1 MRLWQS
7 ARKEIEAADRPAIT
21 AKQEK
26 TFWKRTAEKRGVRE
40 TESGLQYLILEEGEG
55 DCPDAN
61 ALITVHQRCQLVN
74 GTIII
79 DTYRENET
87 AEVKVEELI
96 EGYQE
101 GIQLMNKGARYR
113 FFIPWELA
121 WGKNGS
127 GSKIPPYSMLIFDV
141 RLIDFW

>member
-1 MRLWQS
+1 
-7 ARKEIEAADRPAIT
+7 
-21 AKQEK
+21 
-26 TFWKRTAEKRGVRE
+26 
-40 TESGLQYLILEEGEG
+40 
-55 DCPDAN
+55 
-61 ALITVHQRCQLVN
+61 
-74 GTIII
+74 
-79 DTYRENET
+79 
-87 AEVKVEELI
+87 VKVKELI

-101 GIQLMNKGARYR
+101 GIQLMKKGARYR